1 MQENNKAM
9 AELFSKKIFALL
21 LEKAKGERSWRQFS
35 IDADVSY
42 VQMRKLVSCEQE
54 NPPRLKLIKK
64 IAEVSE
70 GGVTIDDLL
79 FATGNIERPQP
90 TVPASL
96 QPSKFILNYRSLGS
110 KDKKLVEEFCE
121 FLATRSR
128 EENSIK

>member
-1 MQENNKAM
+1 M
-9 AELFSKKIFALL
+9 
-21 LEKAKGERSWRQFS
+21 
-35 IDADVSY
+35 
-42 VQMRKLVSCEQE
+42 
-54 NPPRLKLIKK
+54 KLIKK

-70 GGVTIDDLL
+70 NGVTIDDLL
-79 FATGNIERPQP
+79 FATGNITRPQP

-121 FLATRSR
+121 FLAAKSR